1 MNEIMTGKSFKIIS
15 DTMHKIL
22 NKKLKDKDLSATQG
36 IVLVWLNEENSK
48 ELPIKVIEKRFSTSQ
63 PTTLGVIN
71 RLEQKN
77 LVSTYLTQQR
87 TKVVKITTDGLALVQ
102 IVETY
107 IDEVDKQ
114 LFQGFNDEEK
124 DLFLVFLQKAEGNL
138 KKIVD

>member
-1 MNEIMTGKSFKIIS
+1 MNKMKSGKSFKIIS

-36 IVLVWLNEENSK
+36 IVLVWLNDEESK
-48 ELPIKVIEKRFSTSQ
+48 QIPIKTIEKMFATSQ

-87 TKVVKITTDGLALVQ
+87 TKVVKITDEGVSLVG
-102 IVETY
+102 IIETY

-114 LFQGFNDEEK
+114 LFQGFSGDEKE
-124 DLFLVFLQKAEGNL
+124 LFMEFLQRAEDNL
-138 KKIVD
+138 LH